1 MFSNK
6 LHEIEIICE
15 LVEYMIDHEHYL
27 FFKLGEFRVGKHFR
41 IRCLED
47 LIGLMGDQMIANIIL
62 VFKIQI
68 KSSFCHTCAI
78 YNVGD
83 GSLIKSIIYKQRK
96 ADSRRESLFCCLLL
110 STFPMKIKILSER
123 CVSAKRFVNQF

>member
-96 ADSRRESLFCCLLL
+96 SGFQEGVPFLLFIIIYF
-110 STFPMKIKILSER
+110 SHE
-123 CVSAKRFVNQF
+123 NQNPF